1 MQQREVLA
9 SQRQDKP
16 DLWPDFHPGVSP
28 KSRDDRMRSVREP
41 TNSGT
46 FGVIWDMMSY
56 VFCKNVGRACG
67 FSLYSESMSENHP
80 MNWFLYHITLNDTV
94 YTTVTIWIH
103 NSMLFASW
111 STYCPMKR
119 IRVSMHLPSIVAVSV
134 CKFGFASCAG
144 TLDFSIVRGTY
155 GRNLWLWRENTR
167 QGVRSTGASTTFW
180 EGKWKVTRPQH
191 LHTQTMQV
199 SSNFGIATP
208 KHGCSCFWF
217 TPLRYIRWLFII
229 KLQIEATL
237 RAPRRERKWIA
248 CHRDR
253 SP

>member
-1 MQQREVLA
+1 MVLFSICFVWLVCCTILLWQRMAGLRCWNATAGSVGIPMA
-9 SQRQDKP
+9 RQTWFMTRFP
-16 DLWPDFHPGVSP
+16 SRSVP

-94 YTTVTIWIH
+94 YTIVTIWIH

-191 LHTQTMQV
+191 LDTQTCR
-199 SSNFGIATP
+199 F
-208 KHGCSCFWF
+208 
-217 TPLRYIRWLFII
+217 
-229 KLQIEATL
+229 LQTL
-237 RAPRRERKWIA
+237 V
-248 CHRDR
+248 
-253 SP
+253 

>member
-1 MQQREVLA
+1 MVLFSICFA
-9 SQRQDKP
+9 WLVCCIILLWQKG
-16 DLWPDFHPGVSP
+16 WPDFRCWNATAGSVGIPTARQTWFMTRFPSRSVP

-67 FSLYSESMSENHP
+67 VSLYSESMSENHP

-191 LHTQTMQV
+191 LHTQTCR
-199 SSNFGIATP
+199 F
-208 KHGCSCFWF
+208 
-217 TPLRYIRWLFII
+217 
-229 KLQIEATL
+229 LQTL
-237 RAPRRERKWIA
+237 V
-248 CHRDR
+248 
-253 SP
+253 